1 MIESIS
7 MLRKGK
13 KGVKYEWGH
22 WDLAE
27 SLIFAPIP
35 EVMTC

>member
-22 WDLAE
+22 WDLNPDLRV
-27 SLIFAPIP
+27 SSGS
-35 EVMTC
+35 